1 MARMTFKIA
10 QTPNQARSASG
21 NEIAFILVVSVFCL
35 IGIYYGGWMF
45 FRPNKYL
52 EDKEN
57 YLEWA
62 LFDGSKNIAPR
73 QRRIARLW
81 FWKKRNPANQRR
93 NTRIIGGFVLTSSI
107 LVELMLLK
115 LVLFDKV
122 LR

>member
-1 MARMTFKIA
+1 MTFNFA
-10 QTPNQARSASG
+10 QTLDQARSTSG
-21 NEIAFILVVSVFCL
+21 NEVAFILTVSVFCL
-35 IGIYYGGWMF
+35 IGIYYGGWMY

-62 LFDGSKNIAPR
+62 LFGGSKNIAPR
-73 QRRIARLW
+73 QRIIARLW
-81 FWKKRNPANQRR
+81 FWKKRNPPNQRR
-93 NTRIIGGFVLTSSI
+93 NIQIIGGFVLASSV
-107 LVELMLLK
+107 LVELLLLK

>member
-1 MARMTFKIA
+1 MTFHFA
-10 QTPNQARSASG
+10 QTLNQAKSISG

-62 LFDGSKNIAPR
+62 LFGGFKNIAPR

-81 FWKKRNPANQRR
+81 LWKKRNPPDQRR
-93 NTRIIGGFVLTSSI
+93 NTQIIGGFVLASSV
-107 LVELMLLK
+107 LVELLLLK

-122 LR
+122 LQ